1 MNTYEVE
8 RYIFS
13 VGTPVIDSVERVLKY
28 RWPSTVYGAVTNKLI
43 LALLRSVYIV
53 IETLTAV
60 EFTFDFVGSL
70 DIWCTYK
77 HLRFETILKHPIR
90 GICVTCCEIYRRRG

>member
-13 VGTPVIDSVERVLKY
+13 VGTPVIDSVERVLKH
-28 RWPSTVYGAVTNKLI
+28 RWPSTVCGAVTNKLI
-43 LALLRSVYIV
+43 LALLRSVHMA

-60 EFTFDFVGSL
+60 ESTFGFVGNT
-70 DIWCTYK
+70 DIWY
-77 HLRFETILKHPIR
+77 LRDTL
-90 GICVTCCEIYRRRG
+90 